1 MACRWALQVHDCVDG
16 CWSDD
21 CHHLVSGNTHVLLVA
36 IAPWRCGRGT
46 AYTGRCGIRRYCRKT
61 LATGVTRSVVVA
73 ILAVLR
79 RLLQGNLGVSLI
91 TGQLVSEMIIQRLP
105 PTLELAFSA
114 GILGSVLGVLGGVGA
129 AVKLPYGLSWVAKI
143 NLSLALSVPIYWS
156 GTMALLVV
164 SYALPTGSGA
174 EISRFVL
181 PVLVLAFHMSGAV
194 GQMVSANIRLA
205 MDMDFVRTA
214 HAKGLRPVIILWRHV
229 LRLGLLPTITV
240 IGLQIGFL
248 LGGAVIIESLFVRA
262 GLGRLLL
269 ESTLQQDYP
278 VVQGIVV
285 LAAVV
290 YAVFLSTCE
299 ALYRLIDPRI
309 TR

>member
-1 MACRWALQVHDCVDG
+1 MTVLMAAGRMIVIIWLAATLTFFLLRLHPGDAVEAQLIQVGAASDVIAERRSQLGLLDPLWLQ
-16 CWSDD
+16 
-21 CHHLVSGNTHVLLVA
+21 
-36 IAPWRCGRGT
+36 
-46 AYTGRCGIRRYCRKT
+46 Y
-61 LATGVTRSVVVA
+61 
-73 ILAVLR
+73 LR
-79 RLLQGNLGVSLI
+79 FCAGLLQGNLGVSLI

-156 GTMALLVV
+156 GTMALLAV

-194 GQMVSANIRLA
+194 GQMVSTNIRLA

-285 LAAVV
+285 LAAAV
-290 YAVFLSTCE
+290 YAVVLSTCE